1 LILDFVFANDCAYL
15 KFFKCLFFTFS
26 HLPFFSIVSID
37 QIYHRC
43 TYLDIVLK
51 SCLEHCLR
59 HFENFDLNF
68 FCLLFLLKLKY
79 FDFQVM
85 DSLFF
90 LILTSCCCQSL
101 FHFQICLKALMK
113 LCFLIFIKQ
122 LNFHL
127 CFDGLL
133 KWVFI
138 LIFKSLFGEKYL
150 IMAALSISFFS
161 ILMIRYPS
169 IFLIDHHYK
178 ICSPSFSLISL
189 VFTLSQVFYPI
200 SFPECFMVNKR
211 FTLTVCYRFDLLRIW
226 N

>member
-1 LILDFVFANDCAYL
+1 M
-15 KFFKCLFFTFS
+15 CLFFTFF

-37 QIYHRC
+37 RTYHRC

-59 HFENFDLNF
+59 HFKNFDLNF
-68 FCLLFLLKLKY
+68 FCLCFLLKLEY
-79 FDFQVM
+79 FGFQAK

-90 LILTSCCCQSL
+90 LILTSCCFQSS
-101 FHFQICLKALMK
+101 FHFQICLKAQMK
-113 LCFLIFIKQ
+113 LCFLVFIKQ

-138 LIFKSLFGEKYL
+138 LIFKSLFAEKYL
-150 IMAALSISFFS
+150 IMADLSISFFS
-161 ILMIRYPS
+161 ILMARYPS
-169 IFLIDHHYK
+169 IFLINHHHK
-178 ICSPSFSLISL
+178 ICSPSFTLICL

-200 SFPECFMVNKR
+200 SFPKCFMVIKC
-211 FTLTVCYRFDLLRIW
+211 FVFTVCYSFDLLRTK